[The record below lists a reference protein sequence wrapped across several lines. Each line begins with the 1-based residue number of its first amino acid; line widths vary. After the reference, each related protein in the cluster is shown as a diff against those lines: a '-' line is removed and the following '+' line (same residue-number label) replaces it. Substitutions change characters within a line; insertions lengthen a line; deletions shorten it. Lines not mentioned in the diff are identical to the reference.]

1 MLAWLGEMDGVAARH
16 VLRITRSIRIWTGWL
31 ITLGYLAWFYIL
43 QSIRSFNPSSF
54 RMRVER
60 VHDTVELTV
69 IPGRARECANPE
81 SRAAAS
87 GFSDL
92 QQHIRVGRFRGA
104 PE

>member
-1 MLAWLGEMDGVAARH
+1 M
-16 VLRITRSIRIWTGWL
+16 WTGWL
-31 ITLGYLAWFYIL
+31 IALGYLAWFYIL
-43 QSIRSFNPSSF
+43 QSIRS
-54 RMRVER
+54 ER